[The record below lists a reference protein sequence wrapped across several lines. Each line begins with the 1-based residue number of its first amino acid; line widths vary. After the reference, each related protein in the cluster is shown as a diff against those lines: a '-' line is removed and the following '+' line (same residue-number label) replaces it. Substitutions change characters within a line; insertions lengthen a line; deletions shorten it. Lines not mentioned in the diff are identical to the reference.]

1 MRKGLLW
8 AAMIVLA
15 ATSPVAASPDQDP
28 DSTDDPLAVLE
39 ADDVIGQAP
48 LSGRRSDEDDA
59 LAALEQGKGLTVEL
73 TRLPQREVQAVGSG
87 ALLHFGTSQAPAA
100 PPPTASAPTASA
112 PPASAPSPPAPP
124 AGGIFGSVFPGGNF
138 GN

>member
-1 MRKGLLW
+1 MGKGLLW
-8 AAMIVLA
+8 ATMIVLA
-15 ATSPVAASPDQDP
+15 AASPVAASPDQEP
-28 DSTDDPLAVLE
+28 ASTDDPLAMLE

-87 ALLHFGTSQAPAA
+87 AVLHFGTSQTPAA
-100 PPPTASAPTASA
+100 PAPSPSAPTASA
-112 PPASAPSPPAPP
+112 PPASAPSSPPP
-124 AGGIFGSVFPGGNF
+124 AGGIFGSVFPGANF